1 MKVVLDVMGCD
12 NPNKVVLGAVKAISN
27 IKDITVVLVGDES
40 FINSVLKDKVYDA
53 ERLQILPATDVIT
66 NEDMPTEAIRE
77 KPESSLVKAFN
88 FLKDDPD
95 AIALISAGSTG
106 AILTG
111 TFFKV
116 GRIKGVSRPAMAPI
130 LPTVD
135 PNKKVLIIDCGANV
149 DCKPENLNHF
159 ALMGSLYMSGVFG
172 IKQPKVGLLSNG
184 TEDKKGNQLTR
195 DAFALIKELPI
206 NFVGNIEARDA
217 LSGKVDVV
225 VCDGFNGNI
234 LLKSIEGS
242 VKFALTCLKTE
253 IKKSF
258 MSKIGVI
265 FMGKAFKKLKE
276 HLNYHNYGGSPFI
289 GAKKIVIKAHGS
301 SDENAIVKCIEQA
314 KQIHETKVYS
324 MIAEQIANINI
335 SE

>member
-1 MKVVLDVMGCD
+1 MKIVLDVMGCD
-12 NPNKVVLGAVKAISN
+12 NPNKVILGAVKAVEN
-27 IKDITVVLVGDES
+27 IKNVNIVLAGEEGL
-40 FINSVLKDKVYDA
+40 INSVLKKQIYDKK
-53 ERLQILPATDVIT
+53 RLEILPAGDVIT
-66 NEDMPTEAIRE
+66 NEDIPTEAIRQ
-77 KPESSLVKAFN
+77 KLDSSLVKAFD
-88 FLKDDPD
+88 FLKADEET
-95 AIALISAGSTG
+95 IALISAGSTG

-116 GRIKGVSRPAMAPI
+116 GRIKGVSRPAIAPI

-159 ALMGSLYMSGVFG
+159 ALMGSLYMGGMFG
-172 IKQPKVGLLSNG
+172 INQPKVGLLSNG
-184 TEDKKGNQLTR
+184 TEDKKGNQLTKE
-195 DAFALIKELPI
+195 AFELIKKLPI

-225 VCDGFNGNI
+225 VCDGFDGNI

-242 VKFALTCLKTE
+242 VKFALSCLKTE

-258 MSKIGVI
+258 ISKIGVI
-265 FMGKAFKKLKE
+265 FMKKAFKNLKE

-289 GAKKIVIKAHGS
+289 GAKKIIIKAHGS
-301 SDENAIVKCIEQA
+301 SDENAILKCVEQA
-314 KQIHETKVYS
+314 VQIHETKVYAK
-324 MIAEQIANINI
+324 IAEQIANINI
-335 SE
+335 PE